1 MEKTKETT
9 AKSIKKTGITQQI
22 SATNRCRAV
31 LSVWT
36 VQRKTSDVCKELS
49 IPWTVLQSWQKRA
62 MEGMLQAL
70 EPRVNL
76 EKAPALPPRL
86 QVLLAE
92 REKELLTQ
100 RSPERIRN
108 RLALRLAAI
117 ADKGKQLEAKTSTK
131 EA

>member
-9 AKSIKKTGITQQI
+9 AKIIKKTGITQQI
-22 SATNRCRAV
+22 SATDRCRAV

-36 VQRKTSDVCKELS
+36 VQRKPSDVCKELS

-117 ADKGKQLEAKTSTK
+117 ADKGKQAEVKTSTK